1 MIILTVHTLKINSL
15 FFFLIF
21 ETFLNDTKSL
31 KYSIP
36 EYEIVSAC
44 SSLNKIS
51 KMEVKKKNK
60 QKYHI
65 QHLSTRNILT
75 HTHPHK
81 HTHPMKNT
89 DLLCIYLFIC
99 CFYFIFFLFVFG
111 KTIFDEKII

>member
-51 KMEVKKKNK
+51 KMEVKKKKTNK
-60 QKYHI
+60 NI
-65 QHLSTRNILT
+65 TSNISQHATYSHT
-75 HTHPHK
+75 HTP
-81 HTHPMKNT
+81 T
-89 DLLCIYLFIC
+89 
-99 CFYFIFFLFVFG
+99 
-111 KTIFDEKII
+111 